1 MKFWEL
7 VSLFRDET
15 EVLEKGLAEKRWSDF
30 QDMFY
35 DFDFLVSAKHDE
47 VLDKIIP
54 DLLMQKLAALST
66 KQYTFD
72 AKNKVLSKQNATEET
87 KLEVLSMQAVIEK
100 FGDSFL
106 EEIEEKGSFK
116 LPE

>member
-15 EVLEKGLAEKRWSDF
+15 EVLEKGFAEKRWSDF

-35 DFDFLVSAKHDE
+35 DYDFLVSAKHDE
-47 VLDKIIP
+47 VLDKIVP
-54 DLLMQKLAALST
+54 DLLMQKLAALSS
-66 KQYTFD
+66 KQYIFD
-72 AKNKVLSKQNATEET
+72 AKNNVLKRHLATDKPNT
-87 KLEVLSMQAVIEK
+87 DVLSMQAVIEK
-100 FGDSFL
+100 FGDTFL

>member
-35 DFDFLVSAKHDE
+35 DYDFLVSAKHDE
-47 VLDKIIP
+47 VLDKIVP

-72 AKNKVLSKQNATEET
+72 AKNKVLSKHNATDET
-87 KLEVLSMQAVIEK
+87 KVLSMQAVIEK

-116 LPE
+116 LPQ